1 MKKLI
6 TILMILLIPISYAG
20 AEEEKTVDVDKD
32 KTLILLKGYLPMV
45 ARYNAVFFP
54 EKMAKENVMTDVFD
68 FGEEQRRMI
77 GFDRSGV
84 GGERTSFSNRY
95 ENDKN
100 NTPSFSWIIIP
111 NIKESQPSGII
122 QFTYSF

>member
-20 AEEEKTVDVDKD
+20 AEEEKTLDVDKD

>member
-68 FGEEQRRMI
+68 FGEEQRQMI